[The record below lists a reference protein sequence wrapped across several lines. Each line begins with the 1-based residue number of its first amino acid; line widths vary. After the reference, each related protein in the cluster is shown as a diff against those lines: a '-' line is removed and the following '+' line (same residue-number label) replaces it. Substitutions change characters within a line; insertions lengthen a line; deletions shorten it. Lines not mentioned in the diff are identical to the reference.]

1 MTPASSLAWAGLV
14 AGVGVLGFV
23 GALLSR
29 TLTPALEI
37 RRYGEDVV
45 AAIDAIAANT
55 NAGAELL
62 RTRDLALTVP
72 ALARRLTGE
81 EL

>member
-1 MTPASSLAWAGLV
+1 MSPATTLAWTGLAAG
-14 AGVGVLGFV
+14 AGVLGV
-23 GALLSR
+23 VTALLSR

-37 RRYGEDVV
+37 RRYGEDVA

-62 RTRDLALTVP
+62 ETRELALTVP
-72 ALARRLTGE
+72 PLARRLTGGGV
-81 EL
+81 